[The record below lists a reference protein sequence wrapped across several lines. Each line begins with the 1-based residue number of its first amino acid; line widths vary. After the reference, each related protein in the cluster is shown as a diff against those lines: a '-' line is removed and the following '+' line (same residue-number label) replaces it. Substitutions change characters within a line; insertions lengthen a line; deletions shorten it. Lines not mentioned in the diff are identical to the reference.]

1 MSMKKCKVYL
11 LIALLGLAFSACVY
25 DFEAVEVIEEIPD
38 TQVIS
43 FSETII
49 PIFESKCTSCH
60 KVGGIKP
67 VPDLTAANAYNSI
80 NSSTYINATTP
91 ENSLIYTKPSPD
103 GSHSAKYTRQEAAF
117 VLAWINQG
125 AQDN

>member
-25 DFEAVEVIEEIPD
+25 DFEAVEVIDIPD

-49 PIFESKCTSCH
+49 PIFESKCIRCH
-60 KVGGIKP
+60 KAGGIKP

-80 NSSTYINATTP
+80 NSSTFINATTP

-103 GSHSAKYTRQEAAF
+103 GSHGAKYSSQEAAF

-125 AQDN
+125 AQNN